1 MMAQATRAIYSI
13 GAVARMLGVPTA
25 TLRAWEERYGV
36 VVPERGE
43 GTQRLYTREEVEQ
56 LRYVKRQIDAGL
68 SAADAHRLLEDEL
81 SSGGPTGDGD
91 RDGDGDTP
99 LVLIAERDHYAAE
112 VAEYFLKTE
121 GYDVCIALNARGAR
135 AVFDE
140 RSPELVILD
149 LLISGGAGFRLC
161 REFAE
166 GGSTQVLA
174 VSAMDSAEEA
184 LSSGAS
190 AFLRKP
196 LEPLQLV
203 STVRDLFGTSAL
215 TRAAQSP
222 IERIRVEDP
231 AT

>member
-1 MMAQATRAIYSI
+1 MMPAPGKAIYSI
-13 GAVARMLGVPTA
+13 GAVARMLGIPTA

-81 SSGGPTGDGD
+81 SGGGLVEGGD
-91 RDGDGDTP
+91 RDGDQDPP
-99 LVLIAERDHYAAE
+99 LVLIAERDLYAAG
-112 VAEYFLKTE
+112 VAEYLLKTE

-135 AVFDE
+135 TIFAE
-140 RSPELVILD
+140 RSPQLVILD

-161 REFAE
+161 REFSD
-166 GGSTQVLA
+166 GGSVQVLA
-174 VSAMDSAEEA
+174 VSALDSAEEA
-184 LSSGAS
+184 LESGAG
-190 AFLRKP
+190 AFLHKP

-203 STVRDLFGTSAL
+203 SMVRDLFGTSAL
-215 TRAAQSP
+215 TREARAS
-222 IERIRVEDP
+222 IEEGIRSE
-231 AT
+231 A